1 MYRIWRMLRKSM
13 SQIQFQ
19 VLNIINKITN
29 NNNNNSKFTINKS
42 NNAGISINFKK
53 IIDLICFFSFIIIYL
68 INFNF
73 FVFVDYQE
81 VALNFDQLNNTF
93 NNTNNAIVFFTCPP
107 KGITH
112 AYFLKKWWFLIDLLF
127 KISIPN
133 LAIVITY
140 LLIFHNIKK
149 LIAKLTYLKD
159 QQRNKLVL
167 FNTEILSIYCC
178 MSLIS
183 IYLTFYLPFV
193 DPIYIGVFCTY
204 NYFLNIL
211 ISRRKEVSTCV
222 NIAFYSGPEKLYKNF
237 PLSLKMVL

>member
-1 MYRIWRMLRKSM
+1 M
-13 SQIQFQ
+13 SQIQLR
-19 VLNIINKITN
+19 VLNIINTITN
-29 NNNNNSKFTINKS
+29 NNNNNSEFTINKC
-42 NNAGISINFKK
+42 NNAGKSVNLFNFKK
-53 IIDLICFFSFIIIYL
+53 IIDLIGFFSFITIYL

-73 FVFVDYQE
+73 FVFVDYQD
-81 VALNFDQLNNTF
+81 VALNYDQFNNTL
-93 NNTNNAIVFFTCPP
+93 NNTNNAISFVTCPP

-112 AYFLKKWWFLIDLLF
+112 AYFLKKWWFQIDFLF

-140 LLIFHNIKK
+140 LLILHNIKK
-149 LIAKLTYLKD
+149 LIAKLTYLKG

-167 FNTEILSIYCC
+167 FNTGILSIYCC

-183 IYLTFYLPFV
+183 IYLTVYLPFLN
-193 DPIYIGVFCTY
+193 PIYIGVFCAY

-211 ISRRKEVSTCV
+211 IYHRKEVSIYV

-237 PLSLKMVL
+237 PLSWKMVL